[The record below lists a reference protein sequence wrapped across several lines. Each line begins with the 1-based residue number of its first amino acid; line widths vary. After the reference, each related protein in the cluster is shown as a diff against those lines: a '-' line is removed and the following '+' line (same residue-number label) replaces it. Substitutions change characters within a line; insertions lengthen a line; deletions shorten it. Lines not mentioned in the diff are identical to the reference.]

1 MNTRQWNLYK
11 YLKKQTDFKLQ
22 EEIAIDLGLWSG
34 GDNFH
39 TSRVRRLMTSDIQ
52 AINESDV
59 IQKVIVSTSQG
70 IKIASPDEFY
80 RYRKSEYGQIFRKL
94 ARLRKL
100 ERKAG
105 LHNQKRVV
113 FNSEREFIEAF
124 M

>member
-70 IKIASPDEFY
+70 IKIATSEEFDKFI
-80 RYRKSEYGQIFRKL
+80 RAEFGQIFRKL
-94 ARLRKL
+94 KRARKL
-100 ERKAG
+100 VKKAG
-105 LHNQKRVV
+105 LHNQKRIV
-113 FNSEREFIEAF
+113 FNNEREFIEAF